1 MSRPPQRWRLVVGF
15 AVLGAVAVI
24 AVVLIVSGSGGSAD
38 AVRAGASAGPASSGD
53 PASSIAPRLRPR
65 SPITIGGPVGQPI
78 KAGFLGLSIE
88 FQAVRAYTGRDPRHI
103 NPVLVQLIRNITPDQ
118 APVLRIGGDSTDVS
132 WVPTPGVTPPPDV
145 TYRLTPGWFATT
157 VALARTLN
165 AKLIVGL
172 NLAADQPALAA
183 AEARRDVSAF
193 GSSLKAF
200 EIGNEPN
207 VYDIIPDYHTPSGQ
221 KITSRPRGY
230 DYADYLPEFRAT
242 VAALPRLQLA
252 GPALATGPP
261 PDKGSWI
268 HSMPSFLSTESRVR
282 TLTIHRYPLR
292 NCFVG
297 PRSPQYPT
305 VTHLLAG
312 YATNVLDESVRGY
325 VAIAHSHGRELRVDE
340 LNSVAC
346 RGKAGVSD
354 TFAAGL
360 WVLDALFGLARTG
373 VDGVNLHTLPRA
385 AYQLFKF
392 SHAGGHWRASV
403 PPVYYGLDMFAR
415 AAPPGSRLL
424 KIGRPARGPQLSI
437 WATRAPDGQVQ
448 AVLINKGPQ
457 SQVVTL
463 RPPAGTTAPATV
475 LRMQAPS
482 VHARR
487 GVTIGG
493 ASFGAETSTG
503 VLPPSHTQSL
513 PPSRGAYTLSVPRA
527 SAALLTFGPA

>member
-1 MSRPPQRWRLVVGF
+1 MRLRLAVGF
-15 AVLGAVAVI
+15 AVLGALAVI
-24 AVVLIVSGSGGSAD
+24 AVVRIVSGAGGSAD
-38 AVRAGASAGPASSGD
+38 AVRARASDGPGGSGD
-53 PASSIAPRLRPR
+53 PASSIAPRLAAR
-65 SPITIGGPVGQPI
+65 SPITIGRPVGQAI
-78 KAGFLGLSIE
+78 RAGFLGLSIE

-103 NPVLVQLIRNITPDQ
+103 NPVLVQLIRNITPNQ
-118 APVLRIGGDSTDVS
+118 VPVLRIGGDSTDAS
-132 WVPTPGVTPPPDV
+132 WVPTAGVTPPPEV

-157 VALARTLN
+157 AALARTLN
-165 AKLIVGL
+165 AKMIMGL

-193 GSSLKAF
+193 GGSLKAF

-207 VYDIIPDYHTPSGQ
+207 VYDVIAAYHTPSGGA
-221 KITSRPRGY
+221 ITSRPPGY
-230 DYADYLPEFRAT
+230 DYADYLREFRAT
-242 VAALPRLQLA
+242 AAALPPLDLA

-268 HSMPSFLSTESRVR
+268 QSMPSFLSTQARVR

-292 NCFVG
+292 NCSVG

-305 VTHLLAG
+305 VPHLLAG
-312 YATNVLDESVRGY
+312 YATNVLDDSVRRY

-373 VDGVNLHTLPRA
+373 VDGVNMHTLPRS

-392 SHAGGHWRASV
+392 SRAGGQWRASV

-424 KIGRPARGPQLSI
+424 KIGRPARGPRLSV

-448 AVLINKGPQ
+448 AVLINKSPRR

-463 RPPAGTTAPATV
+463 RPPAGTPGPATV
-475 LRMQAPS
+475 LRMQAPG

-493 ASFGAETSTG
+493 ASFGAETYTG
-503 VLPPSHTQSL
+503 VLPPPHTQSL
-513 PPSRGAYTLSVPRA
+513 PPSRGAYTLSIPRA